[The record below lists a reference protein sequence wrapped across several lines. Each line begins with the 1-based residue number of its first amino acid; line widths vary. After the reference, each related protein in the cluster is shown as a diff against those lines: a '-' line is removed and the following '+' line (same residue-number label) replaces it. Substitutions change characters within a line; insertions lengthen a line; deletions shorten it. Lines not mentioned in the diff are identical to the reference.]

1 MGETLMEFLNGK
13 EPRGFESRPIYSPDG
28 DFISLYLRDEDS
40 YAERVDDLLTI
51 YRSVENDALVG
62 WKIKG
67 VRRLLKALGDFGV
80 SVQDEEVGVN
90 LLILAGAAL
99 ASTPRQIERYQQLG
113 REAQNLRIPRKTLE
127 LVPA

>member
-1 MGETLMEFLNGK
+1 MGETLMEYLNGK

-67 VRRLLKALGDFGV
+67 VRRLLKARSDAMNRAQPLEIGTLPG
-80 SVQDEEVGVN
+80 
-90 LLILAGAAL
+90 LIE
-99 ASTPRQIERYQQLG
+99 PD
-113 REAQNLRIPRKTLE
+113 
-127 LVPA
+127 